1 MKTIK
6 NMYSNAITKMAVV
19 GTLLL
24 ASVCAGAQEADNTK
38 APFQYQVGDTVIIK
52 KDCERYL
59 TGERMSTWVYYV
71 VHSVQQ
77 VGTEQ
82 WPNGVL
88 LGGILSWVDPN
99 GLTLQY
105 ATERTTEA
113 EQQVAQEQQKQDM
126 AEVAERVQEVENLNE
141 LQKAIVEQQAAA
153 HGTTTIKSDS
163 TVAKPKEEV
172 VAPKEEVVA
181 PKEEVVAPKEEVAAP
196 KEEVVAPKEEVVA
209 PKEEVAAPKEEVV
222 APKEEEDTPLQAN
235 EVINNKDD
243 KLPIEPNYH
252 RFSIGI
258 RGGAASLMHKTEAGK
273 WNCGF
278 NALLDL
284 QYAYYW
290 TEFGR
295 QYDLGILTGL
305 SVGYTQS
312 GMQLGIDDQFTVTT
326 NEGDNIDYSLSAD
339 RVKENDGQ
347 IQLEIPLMFSLVMHN
362 GFFFNVGP
370 KFILPVYTPYKQ
382 TITNPNVDAYF
393 QTEGVHVTNEVITGM
408 VTDEQLNSKGTNAN
422 QLKVNITLTA
432 DLGYEWKLKHKNA
445 LALGVFANY
454 GLWNAFKNTTSDQSL
469 ISVTPPSSSSIA
481 TVDILSATDTYA
493 SKLGYFDAGIK
504 LTYHFN
510 FLDRKSKK

>member
-6 NMYSNAITKMAVV
+6 NMYSNAITEMAVV

-141 LQKAIVEQQAAA
+141 LQKDIVEQQAAA

-172 VAPKEEVVA
+172 VAPKEDVVA
-181 PKEEVVAPKEEVAAP
+181 PKEEVVAPKEEVVTP
-196 KEEVVAPKEEVVA
+196 K
-209 PKEEVAAPKEEVV
+209 
-222 APKEEEDTPLQAN
+222 EEDTPLQAN
-235 EVINNKDD
+235 EVINNKED

-408 VTDEQLNSKGTNAN
+408 VTDEQLNSHGTNAN

-432 DLGYEWKLKHKNA
+432 DLGYEWKLKNKDA

>member
-105 ATERTTEA
+105 ATERITEA

-181 PKEEVVAPKEEVAAP
+181 PKEE
-196 KEEVVAPKEEVVA
+196 
-209 PKEEVAAPKEEVV
+209 
-222 APKEEEDTPLQAN
+222 DTPLQAN
-235 EVINNKDD
+235 EGINNKED

-258 RGGAASLMHKTEAGK
+258 RGGAASLMHKTETGK

-408 VTDEQLNSKGTNAN
+408 VTDEQLNSHGTNAN

-432 DLGYEWKLKHKNA
+432 DLGYEWKLKNKDA

>member
-181 PKEEVVAPKEEVAAP
+181 PKEE
-196 KEEVVAPKEEVVA
+196 
-209 PKEEVAAPKEEVV
+209 
-222 APKEEEDTPLQAN
+222 DTPLQAN
-235 EVINNKDD
+235 EVINNKED

-408 VTDEQLNSKGTNAN
+408 VTDEQLNSHGTNAN

-432 DLGYEWKLKHKNA
+432 DLGYEWKLKNKDA

>member
-181 PKEEVVAPKEEVAAP
+181 PKEEVVAPKEEV
-196 KEEVVAPKEEVVA
+196 VAPKA
-209 PKEEVAAPKEEVV
+209 
-222 APKEEEDTPLQAN
+222 EDTPLQAN
-235 EVINNKDD
+235 EVINNKED

-258 RGGAASLMHKTEAGK
+258 RGGAASLMHKTETGK
-273 WNCGF
+273 WNCSF

-408 VTDEQLNSKGTNAN
+408 VTDEQLNSHGTNAN

-469 ISVTPPSSSSIA
+469 ISITPPSSSSIA

>member
-52 KDCERYL
+52 KDCEHYL

-71 VHSVQQ
+71 VHPVQQ

-172 VAPKEEVVA
+172 VAPKEE
-181 PKEEVVAPKEEVAAP
+181 
-196 KEEVVAPKEEVVA
+196 
-209 PKEEVAAPKEEVV
+209 
-222 APKEEEDTPLQAN
+222 EDTPLQAN
-235 EVINNKDD
+235 EVINNKED

-295 QYDLGILTGL
+295 LYDLGILTGL

-469 ISVTPPSSSSIA
+469 ISITPPSSSSIA

>member
-153 HGTTTIKSDS
+153 HGITTIKSYS

-181 PKEEVVAPKEEVAAP
+181 PKEEVVAPKEEVVTP
-196 KEEVVAPKEEVVA
+196 K
-209 PKEEVAAPKEEVV
+209 
-222 APKEEEDTPLQAN
+222 EEDTPLQAN
-235 EVINNKDD
+235 EVINNKED

-295 QYDLGILTGL
+295 LYDLGILTGL

-408 VTDEQLNSKGTNAN
+408 VTDEQLNSHGTNAN

-432 DLGYEWKLKHKNA
+432 DLGYEWKLKNKDA

>member
-181 PKEEVVAPKEEVAAP
+181 PKEEVAAPKEEVAAP
-196 KEEVVAPKEEVVA
+196 KEEVVTPK
-209 PKEEVAAPKEEVV
+209 
-222 APKEEEDTPLQAN
+222 EEDTPLQAN
-235 EVINNKDD
+235 EVINNKED

-258 RGGAASLMHKTEAGK
+258 RGGAASLMHKTETGK

-408 VTDEQLNSKGTNAN
+408 VTDEQLNSHGTNAN
-422 QLKVNITLTA
+422 QFKVNITLTA
-432 DLGYEWKLKHKNA
+432 DLGYEWKLKNKDA

>member
-6 NMYSNAITKMAVV
+6 NMYSNAITKMAIV

-24 ASVCAGAQEADNTK
+24 ASVFAGAEESANAD
-38 APFQYQVGDTVIIK
+38 APFQYQVGDTIIIK

-71 VHSVQQ
+71 AHPVQQ
-77 VGTEQ
+77 VGTEK

-88 LGGILSWVDPN
+88 LGGIMSWVDPN
-99 GLTLQY
+99 GLTLQH
-105 ATERTTEA
+105 AAERTNEA
-113 EQQVAQEQQKQDM
+113 EQQAAQQQQEQSKQ
-126 AEVAERVQEVENLNE
+126 EVAERAQEAEQLNE

-153 HGTTTIKSDS
+153 HGSTIIKSDS
-163 TVAKPKEEV
+163 AVAKPVKTPAPAEVQQPLVEQPQQTEENLNYV
-172 VAPKEEVVA
+172 EG
-181 PKEEVVAPKEEVAAP
+181 
-196 KEEVVAPKEEVVA
+196 
-209 PKEEVAAPKEEVV
+209 
-222 APKEEEDTPLQAN
+222 
-235 EVINNKDD
+235 
-243 KLPIEPNYH
+243 KLPTEPNYH
-252 RFSIGI
+252 RFSIGV
-258 RGGAASLMHKTEAGK
+258 RGGAASLMHKTETGK

-290 TEFGR
+290 TKFGR
-295 QYDLGILTGL
+295 PYDLGILTGL

-312 GMQLGIDDQFTVTT
+312 GMQLGINDQFTVTT
-326 NEGDNIDYSLSAD
+326 NEGDNIDYSLSAE
-339 RVKENDGQ
+339 RIKENDGQ
-347 IQLEIPLMFSLVMHN
+347 IQLEVPLMFSLVMHN

-408 VTDEQLNSKGTNAN
+408 VTDEQLKSKGTNAN
-422 QLKVNITLTA
+422 QFKVNITLTA
-432 DLGYEWKLKHKNA
+432 DLGYEWKLKNKDA
-445 LALGVFANY
+445 FALGVFANY
-454 GLWNAFKNTTSDQSL
+454 GLWNAFKNTTADQSL
-469 ISVTPPSSSSIA
+469 ISLTPPSSSSIA

-510 FLDRKSKK
+510 FLDRKTKK

>member
-172 VAPKEEVVA
+172 VAPKEEGVA
-181 PKEEVVAPKEEVAAP
+181 PK
-196 KEEVVAPKEEVVA
+196 
-209 PKEEVAAPKEEVV
+209 
-222 APKEEEDTPLQAN
+222 EEDTPLQAN
-235 EVINNKDD
+235 EVINNKED

-258 RGGAASLMHKTEAGK
+258 RGGAASLMHKTETGK

-408 VTDEQLNSKGTNAN
+408 VTDEQLNSHGTNAN

-469 ISVTPPSSSSIA
+469 ISITPPSSSSIA

>member
-181 PKEEVVAPKEEVAAP
+181 PKEE
-196 KEEVVAPKEEVVA
+196 
-209 PKEEVAAPKEEVV
+209 
-222 APKEEEDTPLQAN
+222 EDTPLQAN
-235 EVINNKDD
+235 EVINNKED

-408 VTDEQLNSKGTNAN
+408 VTDEQLNSHGTNAN

-432 DLGYEWKLKHKNA
+432 DLGYEWKLKNKDA

>member
-181 PKEEVVAPKEEVAAP
+181 PKEEVVTP
-196 KEEVVAPKEEVVA
+196 KEEVVAPKEEVVT
-209 PKEEVAAPKEEVV
+209 PK
-222 APKEEEDTPLQAN
+222 EEDTPLQAN
-235 EVINNKDD
+235 EVINNKED

-408 VTDEQLNSKGTNAN
+408 VTDEQLNSHGTNAN
-422 QLKVNITLTA
+422 QFKVNITLTA

-469 ISVTPPSSSSIA
+469 ISITPPSSSSIA